1 MIHALNA
8 YLLALSFYIRKSCK
22 SDWQANNTVHPPLP
36 VRWYFTFRTWAS
48 EESLEIFKRF
58 PVQLPICTL
67 WSPPPPPLK
76 ILMPLS
82 QALVK
87 NWYRCG
93 QHAFPPAL
101 RKGPMWQKINLSK
114 VSKPFPLRIPLDV
127 LIAAPEIVYRCELI
141 SQRFSFEDSI
151 IIA

>member
-1 MIHALNA
+1 MPIFWP
-8 YLLALSFYIRKSCK
+8 YLFTYGNPVKAIDRQTIPFTHRYLFDGILRFVHGRLRK
-22 SDWQANNTVHPPLP
+22 VL
-36 VRWYFTFRTWAS
+36 
-48 EESLEIFKRF
+48 RF
-58 PVQLPICTL
+58 LKDSPFSSRYAHCDL
-67 WSPPPPPLK
+67 PPPSLK